1 MKEKINIRY
10 DDKHQTFHLS
20 NRKFSYIM
28 ELRES
33 TWLLHRYWGP
43 KLSAYYGS
51 NQPAAVK
58 RTFAAALIP
67 EIPAFSLEMEPQEFS
82 CPHQGDYR
90 EPSITLRRE
99 DGCLA
104 GRMQYKSHEITDTLH
119 VPTGLPHIRPQEG
132 KSVKTLSIHFLD
144 VVSSIQLTLHYS
156 ILEDS
161 AAIIRSAQITNLG
174 NSPIWVERA
183 LSALIDTIYSQEQLV
198 TFYGTHQKEFQLSRQ
213 DISHGR
219 FSIGSV
225 RGASSPQYP
234 PFAAL
239 CTPETTE
246 HTGDV
251 RAFQLIYSGNHHV
264 SAERDQYNHLR
275 IAIGI
280 QPDGFCWK
288 LLPGE
293 SFHTPQAVLTYS
305 SQGFNG
311 MSQEFHK
318 LFSEHLF
325 PPQWSKRKRP
335 ILLNS
340 WEMCYFDV
348 SEEKILRV
356 IQEAAELGFE
366 LVVLD
371 DGWFGHRSNSKSS
384 LGDWTVNPEKFP
396 NGLMPLLKYAKEKG
410 IQFGIWFE
418 PEMISIDSALMRT
431 HPDWCAQ
438 IPGYTPLL
446 GRNQLVLDLT
456 RQEIQDYL
464 LEMLTNFLKAYPIS
478 YVKWDM
484 NRHITDPG
492 SQDLPQDR
500 TGEFFHRYI
509 LGLYR
514 ILEELTARFP
524 DVLFENCSSGG
535 GRFDAGMSFY
545 MPQTWCSDNTDAL
558 DRQAIQYGASYLFP
572 PSAITAHV
580 SAVPNHQTGRQI
592 PFAARAAV
600 SSAFN
605 MGYEL
610 NILELSS
617 EDRGQILTH
626 LAEYKAEQEFLFH
639 GEFYRLHSPFTG
651 NDCAWM
657 VANIEKTRAIV
668 YFFVREYDTATLSYL
683 LKIPYLNPEK
693 NYVVKNTRQ
702 HFSGKEL
709 ICAGL
714 AIQPV
719 QGDYPI
725 VKLELNAEDTAL

>member
-1 MKEKINIRY
+1 M
-10 DDKHQTFHLS
+10 
-20 NRKFSYIM
+20 
-28 ELRES
+28 
-33 TWLLHRYWGP
+33 
-43 KLSAYYGS
+43 
-51 NQPAAVK
+51 
-58 RTFAAALIP
+58 
-67 EIPAFSLEMEPQEFS
+67 
-82 CPHQGDYR
+82 
-90 EPSITLRRE
+90 
-99 DGCLA
+99 
-104 GRMQYKSHEITDTLH
+104 
-119 VPTGLPHIRPQEG
+119 
-132 KSVKTLSIHFLD
+132 
-144 VVSSIQLTLHYS
+144 
-156 ILEDS
+156 
-161 AAIIRSAQITNLG
+161 
-174 NSPIWVERA
+174 ERA

-234 PFAAL
+234 PFATL

-280 QPDGFCWK
+280 RPDGFCWK

-492 SQDLPQDR
+492 SQDLPPR
-500 TGEFFHRYI
+500 PHRGI
-509 LGLYR
+509 L
-514 ILEELTARFP
+514 
-524 DVLFENCSSGG
+524 
-535 GRFDAGMSFY
+535 
-545 MPQTWCSDNTDAL
+545 
-558 DRQAIQYGASYLFP
+558 P
-572 PSAITAHV
+572 PLHPWP
-580 SAVPNHQTGRQI
+580 VP
-592 PFAARAAV
+592 
-600 SSAFN
+600 
-605 MGYEL
+605 
-610 NILELSS
+610 
-617 EDRGQILTH
+617 
-626 LAEYKAEQEFLFH
+626 
-639 GEFYRLHSPFTG
+639 HS
-651 NDCAWM
+651 W
-657 VANIEKTRAIV
+657 
-668 YFFVREYDTATLSYL
+668 
-683 LKIPYLNPEK
+683 K
-693 NYVVKNTRQ
+693 N
-702 HFSGKEL
+702 
-709 ICAGL
+709 
-714 AIQPV
+714 
-719 QGDYPI
+719 
-725 VKLELNAEDTAL
+725 